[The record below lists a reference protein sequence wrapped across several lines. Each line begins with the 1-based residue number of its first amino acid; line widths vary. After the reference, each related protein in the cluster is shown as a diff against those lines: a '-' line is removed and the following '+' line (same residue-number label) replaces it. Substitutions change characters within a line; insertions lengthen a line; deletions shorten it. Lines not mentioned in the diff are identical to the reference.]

1 MFGKSDNTLSDPSLE
16 KGVDGNRVASVK
28 PTSSEENSENKIS
41 AVKNELVQEWLEG
54 WKLVSVLSGVTLVSF
69 LMLLD
74 TSIIS
79 TVRFEYN

>member
-1 MFGKSDNTLSDPSLE
+1 MFGKSDNTPSDRSLE
-16 KGVDGNRVASVK
+16 KGVDGNGVASVK
-28 PTSSEENSENKIS
+28 PTSSEENSVNEIS

-79 TVRFEYN
+79 TVRLQ